1 MTRRSPQR
9 SSGQAAARQSA
20 PAEPD
25 GEGSKP
31 AAAAGASTN
40 GERRA
45 PRRASGGADGKRG
58 LPRGPQA
65 LPREQVAAHQ
75 RERLF
80 EAMVDVVNDKG
91 FVASTISDLVKRAG
105 VSRRSFYEHF
115 QNKEECL
122 LAAYDALLERLTERI
137 MSAYRSEAAWQ
148 EQIETIVKALF
159 DAASDRPDA
168 AKLVCVEMGA
178 AGPVG
183 IERWA
188 KDAEQLAR
196 VITAVFEHAPG
207 EGTVPEPIARA
218 IVGALRTILY
228 ARVRRPRSSKALRSE
243 LRKLTPD
250 LVSWIAGYYP
260 SPAEIPTRPKAHRH
274 GRLQGGRAPGTFS
287 PSPRWAPRGLPRG
300 EHNLPRGFVAHN
312 QRERIFDAV
321 ANLTASGGYPA
332 LSLED
337 VVAEAAVSL
346 QTFYEHFDSKEDA
359 FLATFEMAHSKAMAS
374 INRALDLRL
383 SWAHNVRLGVSALL
397 EIIASEPSAAKLA
410 CVDILIAYPHMR
422 GRVNEANFSYIE
434 LLDIGPADSYPNMPS
449 PVVREAIVGGVFELM
464 HSYILRG
471 DTERL
476 PELVDH
482 VMYLVI
488 TPFAGKEIAAGAV
501 VGT

>member
-1 MTRRSPQR
+1 MTRRPSQRPRQKDEAAKADGAPQGSDAKANGR
-9 SSGQAAARQSA
+9 PPGPGRRAQG
-20 PAEPD
+20 EP
-25 GEGSKP
+25 P
-31 AAAAGASTN
+31 AAN
-40 GERRA
+40 GR
-45 PRRASGGADGKRG
+45 RG

-75 RERLF
+75 RRRLF
-80 EAMVDVVNDKG
+80 EAMVQTVNDKG
-91 FVASTISDLVKRAG
+91 FVASTISDLVKQAG

-122 LAAYDALLERLTERI
+122 LATYDALVARLTRQIVEN
-137 MSAYRSEAAWQ
+137 SQPDSNWT
-148 EQIETIVKALF
+148 EQIEAFVTALF
-159 DAASDRPDA
+159 EAASERPDA

-188 KDAEQLAR
+188 KDAEQLSQF
-196 VITAVFEHAPG
+196 VTTVFERAPG
-207 EGTVPEPIARA
+207 EGAVPEPIARA

-243 LRKLTPD
+243 LRKLIPD
-250 LVSWIAGYYP
+250 LVSWIAAYYP
-260 SPAEIPTRPKAHRH
+260 SPPQIAMRPRSQRH
-274 GRLQGGRAPGTFS
+274 PRLQSGRAPGTFS

-337 VVAEAAVSL
+337 IVAEAAVSL

-359 FLATFEMAHSKAMAS
+359 FLATFEMSHSKAMAA
-374 INRALDLRL
+374 INRSLDLRQ
-383 SWAHNVRLGVSALL
+383 SWAHNVRFGVGALL

-422 GRVNEANFSYIE
+422 GRVGEANFSYIE
-434 LLDIGPADSYPNMPS
+434 LLDIGPADSYPNMPA

-464 HSYILRG
+464 HDYILRG
-471 DTERL
+471 QTERL

-482 VMYLVI
+482 VMYFVI
-488 TPFAGKEIAAGAV
+488 TPFTGKEIAAQAV
-501 VGT
+501 AET